1 MDRLR
6 KLRAEVEAWL
16 AQLNPRERILVS
28 IAAAAAALFV
38 VMLVSMSISS
48 AISRREDRIDEKT
61 RLLAQ
66 VGKLA
71 EGYRRAQA
79 ERLQLESRLKGP
91 QTPIMSHIAQT
102 GATLGIEVNDLRPS
116 GTPTESNGVVED
128 SVEVNLAR
136 IDLSRLARLLQTLE
150 RGPGI
155 VKIRRLRVA
164 TRSDD
169 PALVDATLVVAT
181 YQLRT

>member
-79 ERLQLESRLKGP
+79 ERQQLESRLKAP

-102 GATLGIEVNDLRPS
+102 GATLGIEVTDLRPS

-136 IDLSRLARLLQTLE
+136 IDLARLARLLQTLE